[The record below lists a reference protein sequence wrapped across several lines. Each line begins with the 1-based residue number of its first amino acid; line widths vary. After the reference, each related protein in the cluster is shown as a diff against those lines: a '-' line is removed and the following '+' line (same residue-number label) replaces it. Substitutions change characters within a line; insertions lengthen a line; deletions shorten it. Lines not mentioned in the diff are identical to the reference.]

1 MMAGKK
7 LDSQY
12 RELQQNFALFLK
24 AQGETTSTIETAKSD
39 AFYLVRHNDTIDFM
53 ELLRSPDF
61 EKLAYE
67 HLQKTLLAKSTAKG
81 QNISS
86 YMSSIRRL
94 HNYVQGNTISSP
106 PVATSS
112 PPVTIKDKT
121 SIPRPSCDEVEKYLQ
136 KWRTT
141 ADLYEP
147 EAVLKELFTKTRPY
161 NQSIDDI
168 ILKAAA
174 LNTVY
179 NTRITSIYPV
189 AQRILS
195 LDIDERL
202 RSGDEKLVNEL
213 MGVDYMINGKAS
225 HTDHYSFASKYCSF
239 HNSDAFPIY
248 DSYVDAILWHYR
260 NLEHFSIFNRNELKD
275 YPKFKRIIKAFQQHF
290 GLKKYTVK
298 QLDQYLWQFG
308 KEYF

>member
-1 MMAGKK
+1 MSDFTDYTSKKK
-7 LDSQY
+7 LRAAHVLTDEQFAIIDNIKGFFGVAIHNEKRYAAMTLYRANAVPQY
-12 RELQQNFALFLK
+12 
-24 AQGETTSTIETAKSD
+24 S
-39 AFYLVRHNDTIDFM
+39 YLVIDFDTKAI
-53 ELLRSPDF
+53 EQAESI
-61 EKLAYE
+61 KLAKQAIRKRISPNFE
-67 HLQKTLLAKSTAKG
+67 NEAETLVVPA
-81 QNISS
+81 
-86 YMSSIRRL
+86 
-94 HNYVQGNTISSP
+94 V
-106 PVATSS
+106 
-112 PPVTIKDKT
+112 

-248 DSYVDAILWHYR
+248 DSYVDAILWHYQG
-260 NLEHFSIFNRNELKD
+260 LDDSLIFKRNELKD

-290 GLKKYTVK
+290 GLEQYTVK

-308 KEYF
+308 KDYF